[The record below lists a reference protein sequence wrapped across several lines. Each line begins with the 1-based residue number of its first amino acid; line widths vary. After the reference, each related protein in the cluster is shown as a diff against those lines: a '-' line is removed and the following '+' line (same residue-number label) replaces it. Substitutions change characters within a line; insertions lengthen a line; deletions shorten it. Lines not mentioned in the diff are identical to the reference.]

1 MCWQVVK
8 AWPAASEDVIILGVQ
23 KCLSKL
29 GGWLGNK
36 AAASAPP
43 PPQEAAAPG
52 DAGAAEVAA
61 LRARVGQLE
70 LAQGRVERERESVSA
85 HASATNA
92 SCGPSTPNS

>member
-23 KCLSKL
+23 RCLSKL

-43 PPQEAAAPG
+43 PPEAAAPD

-70 LAQGRVERERESVSA
+70 LAQGRVEREREAVSA
-85 HASATNA
+85 HAFATNA
-92 SCGPSTPNS
+92 KLRSVHT